1 MGNSL
6 ILRKLY
12 SAADIL
18 LMPSTLEAFGQTAI
32 EAGSCNIP
40 TVGFMNTGVQDSI
53 THKKT
58 GYIAK
63 FSDIKDFSRG
73 IEWCL
78 KNINKLGITTRKE
91 IIDRFDYRV
100 IAKQYEKL
108 YIDVFKNEKN

>member
-12 SAADIL
+12 SAADLL

-40 TVGFMNTGVQDSI
+40 TVGFMNTGVQESI
-53 THKKT
+53 IHKKT

-63 FSDIKDFSRG
+63 FSDIKRPQKNAVKV
-73 IEWCL
+73 L
-78 KNINKLGITTRKE
+78 KEGVRIAENKNLYATLPATGDSVAGAGDAVDSSGNIIPKP
-91 IIDRFDYRV
+91 
-100 IAKQYEKL
+100 
-108 YIDVFKNEKN
+108 